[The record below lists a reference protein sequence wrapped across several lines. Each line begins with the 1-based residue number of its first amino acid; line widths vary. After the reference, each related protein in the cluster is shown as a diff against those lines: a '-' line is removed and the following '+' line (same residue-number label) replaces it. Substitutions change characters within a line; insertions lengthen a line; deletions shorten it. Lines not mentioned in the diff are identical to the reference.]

1 MLVVKGILDSCWSSE
16 EKAVSLW
23 GDQGGLPRRT
33 AFILRKAEMGWGK
46 SRRGATG
53 AEAQSWE
60 HPCCAG
66 EVTGGGGG
74 GAVMG
79 DGGGGR

>member
-1 MLVVKGILDSCWSSE
+1 M
-16 EKAVSLW
+16 SLW

-33 AFILRKAEMGWGK
+33 AFILSKAEMGWGT

-66 EVTGGGGG
+66 EVRGGGEWGRGG
-74 GAVMG
+74 EWGWGV
-79 DGGGGR
+79 GR